1 MDMIYDKIR
10 NIGFND
16 ISEALE
22 YYREKLEEIGAEIQ
36 YIHDMRTLADV
47 LNEYEDNNYVV
58 EKWDYYDWRETIWRE
73 FCTKVLR

>member
-22 YYREKLEEIGAEIQ
+22 YYCEKLEEIGAEIQ
-36 YIHDMRTLADV
+36 YIHDMKTLADI

-58 EKWDYYDWRETIWRE
+58 EKWEYYDWRETIWRE
-73 FCTKVLR
+73 FYTKVLK

>member
-1 MDMIYDKIR
+1 MEMIYDKLR

-22 YYREKLEEIGAEIQ
+22 YYRGRLEEIGAEVSD
-36 YIHDMRTLADV
+36 IHDMRTLADI

-58 EKWDYYDWRETIWRE
+58 EEWNYYD
-73 FCTKVLR
+73 